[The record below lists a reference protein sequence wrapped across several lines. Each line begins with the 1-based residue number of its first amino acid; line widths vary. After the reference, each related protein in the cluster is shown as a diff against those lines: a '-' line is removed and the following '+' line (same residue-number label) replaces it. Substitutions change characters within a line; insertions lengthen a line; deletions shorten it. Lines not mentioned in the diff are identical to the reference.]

1 MYTIPFIIIIMY
13 TIPYI
18 LYTLYCIGFFAKK
31 YKDKNVRVYRT
42 IPLYFDKP
50 PSPTANNNN
59 NSDRKWPI
67 NVNYSARSKYDIN
80 IDALPLKNGPYLGV
94 VLYRPWDIHINKLKT
109 GSDSKQFF
117 ESIFPMFTPF
127 IKDEDYELF
136 ARKKDSKLPVFS
148 YVGPFLHK

>member
-1 MYTIPFIIIIMY
+1 MLYYTILKY
-13 TIPYI
+13 TI
-18 LYTLYCIGFFAKK
+18 LGFFAKK

-42 IPLYFDKP
+42 MPLYFDKP
-50 PSPTANNNN
+50 PSPTSNNN

-94 VLYRPWDIHINKLKT
+94 VLYRPWDTRINTLKT
-109 GSDSKQFF
+109 GADARNFF

-127 IKDEDYELF
+127 IKDDDYELF